1 MTSLYILLGI
11 IVFFLVALYISNT
24 IQRKKGNTQER
35 KTPFPSIDV
44 RTKQEKECGCR
55 GIYEVC
61 EKDSLIA
68 AFRKEPEYFDD
79 EELDRFHFR
88 ESGSYSDKEVEEFR
102 EIFYTIVDE
111 EKPRWVR
118 SLQLR
123 GIAVPDQIKDEIV
136 LVVSDLRKAKCM
148 LDSIHG
154 YH

>member
-35 KTPFPSIDV
+35 KTPLPSIDV
-44 RTKQEKECGCR
+44 RTKQEKESGCCGMH
-55 GIYEVC
+55 EVC

-68 AFRKEPEYFDD
+68 AFREEPEYFDD

-102 EIFYTIVDE
+102 EVFYTIVDE

-136 LVVSDLRKAKCM
+136 LVVSDLREAKM
-148 LDSIHG
+148 HA
-154 YH
+154 